1 MESLE
6 FREVL
11 TTNILPYWLRLQD
24 KEHGGF
30 YGQVLADETVV
41 QNANRGAILYG
52 RILWTFSAAYRALA
66 KKEYLAA
73 ANHAK
78 DYILN
83 HFIDKQQG
91 GVYWEL
97 DYLGNPVNDRKQ
109 FYALGFVLY
118 GLTEYVLAT
127 NDTSVLPYAID
138 LYHCIEDHAWDLQ
151 SGGYIEATERD
162 WSAISDYRLSEKDVN
177 APKSQNTHLH
187 ILEPYTNL
195 YRVWPQEEVK
205 RSILRLIDVFKNHII
220 QPSGHLGLFF
230 DYDWNVLQRSGLSAE
245 GGLSAQRSASAAV
258 PFSCGHD
265 IEFSWLLDEACEV
278 IGVNE
283 DETVQRVATAAKE
296 GLLSDGRMEGT
307 WWEQCETIIGYT
319 NIYRRFGDE
328 ESKRIAERC
337 WQATQQYFIDYEHGE
352 WWEYP
357 RLPYTAT
364 PLPLYSQADKAGFW
378 KCPYHNS
385 RLCLQIMLYETH

>member
-6 FREVL
+6 FRDIL
-11 TTNILPYWLRLQD
+11 TTNILSYWLRLQD

-30 YGQVLADETVV
+30 YGQVLADETMVKD
-41 QNANRGAILYG
+41 ANRGAILYG

-66 KKEYLAA
+66 NKEYLAA

-118 GLTEYVLAT
+118 GLTEYILAT
-127 NDTSVLPYAID
+127 GDTSVLPYAID
-138 LYHCIEDHAWDLQ
+138 LYHCIEDHAWDPQ
-151 SGGYIEATERD
+151 SGGYIEATKRD

-230 DYDWNVLQRSGLSAE
+230 DCNWKGMSNAY
-245 GGLSAQRSASAAV
+245 
-258 PFSCGHD
+258 SCGHD
-265 IEFSWLLDEACEV
+265 IEFSWLLDEACEA

-357 RLPYTAT
+357 RLPYTST
-364 PLPLYSQADKAGFW
+364 PLHLYSQADKAGFW

-385 RLCLQIMLYETH
+385 RLCLQIISYNS

>member
-6 FREVL
+6 FRDIL

-24 KEHGGF
+24 PVHGGF

-41 QNANRGAILYG
+41 KEANRGAILYG
-52 RILWTFSAAYRALA
+52 RILWTFSAAYRALGN
-66 KKEYLAA
+66 KEYLVAA
-73 ANHAK
+73 ENAK

-83 HFIDKQQG
+83 HFIDRQQG

-118 GLTEYVLAT
+118 GLTEYILAT
-127 NDTSVLPYAID
+127 GDAAVLPYAID
-138 LYHCIEDHAWDLQ
+138 LYRCIEQHAWDPQ
-151 SGGYIEATERD
+151 SGGYIEATQRN

-205 RSILRLIDVFKNHII
+205 QSILRLIEVFKNHII

-230 DYDWNVLQRSGLSAE
+230 DMQWHPSSLNSQLST
-245 GGLSAQRSASAAV
+245 LNY
-258 PFSCGHD
+258 SCGHD

-283 DETVQRVATAAKE
+283 DETVQRVAQAAKE

-319 NIYRRFGDE
+319 NIYRRFGGE
-328 ESKRIAERC
+328 ENKRIAERC
-337 WQATQQYFIDYEHGE
+337 WEATKKYFIDYEHGE

-357 RLPYTAT
+357 
-364 PLPLYSQADKAGFW
+364 YSQADKAGFW

-385 RLCLQIMLYETH
+385 RLCIHLLSFC

>member
-6 FREVL
+6 FRDIL

-24 KEHGGF
+24 KEYGGF

-41 QNANRGAILYG
+41 QHANRGAILYG
-52 RILWTFSAAYRALA
+52 RILWTFSAAYRALG

-138 LYHCIEDHAWDLQ
+138 LYHCIEDHAWDPQ
-151 SGGYIEATERD
+151 SGGYIEATQRD

-205 RSILRLIDVFKNHII
+205 QSILRLIDVFKNHII

-230 DYDWNVLQRSGLSAE
+230 DYNWKGMSNA
-245 GGLSAQRSASAAV
+245 
-258 PFSCGHD
+258 FSCGHD

-328 ESKRIAERC
+328 ECKRIAERC
-337 WQATQQYFIDYEHGE
+337 WQATQQHFIDYEHGE

-357 RLPYTAT
+357 NLQSSIFIRH
-364 PLPLYSQADKAGFW
+364 SDKAGFW